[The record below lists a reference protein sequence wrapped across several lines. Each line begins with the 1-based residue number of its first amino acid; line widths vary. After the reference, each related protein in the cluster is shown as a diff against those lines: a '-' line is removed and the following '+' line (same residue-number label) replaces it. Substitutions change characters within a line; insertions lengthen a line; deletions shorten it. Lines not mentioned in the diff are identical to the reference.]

1 MSKSKARRDKYKG
14 TGNTVFH
21 MSAEEATLAKMPYVK
36 YTRLK
41 SCASGC

>member
-1 MSKSKARRDKYKG
+1 MKPNGNNKETPQYDIITIGGAEYK
-14 TGNTVFH
+14 
-21 MSAEEATLAKMPYVK
+21 VK

>member
-1 MSKSKARRDKYKG
+1 MRHGLYKVDLE
-14 TGNTVFH
+14 NDVTVYEPNKGDGRIR
-21 MSAEEATLAKMPYVK
+21 AYVK